1 MGYTA
6 CFTGH
11 RPNGF
16 AFGYKEYHTDCV
28 QLKHQL
34 YKMVRGIILKKSVT
48 HFISGVALGVDIWG
62 AEIVLELQQDFPGIT
77 LEAAVPCRT
86 QADRWRSSAK
96 ARYNRVLEQCN
107 RVTVLQEQYT
117 NDCMM
122 KRNRYMVEAAD
133 FVVAVW
139 NGKPSGT
146 ANTIRYAK
154 SIGKT
159 VYCIDAL
166 TFKMREIK
174 EL

>member
-1 MGYTA
+1 M
-6 CFTGH
+6 
-11 RPNGF
+11 
-16 AFGYKEYHTDCV
+16 
-28 QLKHQL
+28 
-34 YKMVRGIILKKSVT
+34 KKSVT

-86 QADRWRSSAK
+86 QADRWRSRAK
-96 ARYNRVLEQCN
+96 ARYDRVLEKCN

-133 FVVAVW
+133 YVVAVW

-159 VYCIDAL
+159 VYCIDAI

-174 EL
+174 GL